1 MIAYLITAAPPSQ
14 AHKNSLPSISISFS
28 APSIFSI
35 TNTPFFTNYTRLLT
49 TYNTLP
55 HFNNNYTFY
64 PIKTTTT
71 TPKSIFYQH
80 QPSKMRYSILA
91 APIALAASVSAATS
105 VSAGQYAT
113 SYTTQVVST
122 LTTYC
127 SSATSL
133 SVNGKIITVTG
144 VSYARF
150 AALQ

>member
-1 MIAYLITAAPPSQ
+1 
-14 AHKNSLPSISISFS
+14 
-28 APSIFSI
+28 
-35 TNTPFFTNYTRLLT
+35 
-49 TYNTLP
+49 
-55 HFNNNYTFY
+55 
-64 PIKTTTT
+64 
-71 TPKSIFYQH
+71 
-80 QPSKMRYSILA
+80 MRYSILA